1 MTYLLQ
7 QPHHHRHLWQR
18 DVNVYRLFVYVTFW
32 DSSQMLRGCYL
43 EGTMIHLYILFIFQP
58 VLDVIS
64 HLDRI

>member
-18 DVNVYRLFVYVTFW
+18 DVNVTFW

-43 EGTMIHLYILFIFQP
+43 EGAIIHLYILFIFQP